1 MTRQLLIGES
11 VPVTDFDKVLK
22 TLRATVSWTLLPD
35 LKNPPEGDAFGF
47 LLDKNGQAPD
57 NADFLFYNQLDGLD
71 EAAHVQVDE
80 NIPSAQGGKQSVILG
95 LDAIRYTIVQAQI
108 GLSLYRAGERDQSF
122 RYVETVTVQLIN
134 EDTGETLAEHTID
147 GRSHKDAVCLTLL
160 RLDRDGQ
167 WSVTA
172 TADEHQT
179 FDTLAR
185 QHGIVVAG
193 G

>member
-1 MTRQLLIGES
+1 MTRQLQTGETVALS
-11 VPVTDFDKVLK
+11 EFDKVLK
-22 TLRATVSWTLLPD
+22 TLRVSVHWTLLPD
-35 LKNPPEGDAFGF
+35 LKNPPEGDAFAF
-47 LLDKNGQAPD
+47 LLDKNGIAPD

-71 EAAHVQVDE
+71 DAAHVTSDDT
-80 NIPSAQGGKQSVILG
+80 IPQNEGGRQSIILG
-95 LDAIRYTIVQAQI
+95 LDAIRYTIVGAQV

-122 RYVETVTVQLIN
+122 RYVENVTVQLIN
-134 EDTGETLAEHTID
+134 EGTGDVMAEHVID
-147 GRSHKDAVCLTLL
+147 GRAHKDAVCLTLL
-160 RLDRDGQ
+160 RLERDGQ